1 MSINGDTASHAGFDG
16 TDHQAAYIFAPS
28 KAQDDLS
35 AQHPKKRRKTGR
47 TPTKSNIEA
56 FQLAPLLNEE
66 ESSELSARRLELFK
80 QYWTTTEG
88 KIQNILNEANEGTL
102 DEVTGFIQAEEGTDK
117 VPAGFIVTG
126 PNIASQDLLFGQL
139 ALRLSTEING
149 PIVTLRSGEASNLKM
164 LLKKLIRDIT
174 NQRSHDEDDDGNFL
188 EQDKGALILTDKG
201 RKLLNYDLEI
211 VNGYVKAHGCKRVVV
226 SFQDSEA
233 FDSGLLAEVI
243 SLFSSWLDRIPFLL
257 LFGIATSVELFQERL
272 PRAASRSLYGSQ
284 FDVEQTSSILEKI
297 YQKVVAGPD
306 APMKLG
312 PTFLSSLMERQNDH
326 VQSVPA
332 FIGAL
337 KYAYMCHFYAN
348 PLSIVLGMKEDC
360 AIRSLLQP
368 EHFEAIRM
376 LPSFQK
382 HVESLV
388 EAGELKR
395 AMGLMT
401 KNENL
406 AQEVENCILSKDETI
421 QKSLRA
427 MHIIM
432 SSPIEVPGA
441 IDLYM
446 KASTGSVLESET
458 FSAIIES
465 LKRSTL
471 EDFRAATQS
480 YKAAAENGKPE
491 LDLEPWTEAEPEFY
505 KEIADIYDS
514 VSALAESE
522 EGKSIRS
529 SYSIHNK
536 ALRTTVISQK
546 VQLSQEK
553 SSLTKHDKEYTL
565 LVDRLIKAL
574 QDFVFLGN
582 LQDLFLSEVWIY
594 DLKYPYQDAFTP
606 KPRFAIERAL
616 SSPHEYLSCG
626 CCDPTKEGA
635 SMSHPPTAILYKLFL
650 EAGTLINVFD
660 LWTAF
665 VANLGPEYD
674 EGDDS
679 ERRALMLFYR
689 GLADLKLLGMV
700 KQSRKKTDHL
710 TKMTW
715 KGFCETYERV
725 EGEGHRFEFIG

>member
-1 MSINGDTASHAGFDG
+1 MSVHGDTASHAGFDG

-47 TPTKSNIEA
+47 TPTKSAQVHENIEK

-66 ESSELSARRLELFK
+66 EPSELSKLRLKLFK
-80 QYWTTTEG
+80 QYWTSTEG
-88 KIQNILNEANEGTL
+88 KIQSILNEANEGTL
-102 DEVTGFIQAEEGTDK
+102 DEVTAFIHNEEGTDK

-139 ALRLSTEING
+139 SSRLSTEING
-149 PIVTLRSGEASNLKM
+149 PVVTLRSGEASNLKM

-174 NQRSHDEDDDGNFL
+174 NQKAHDEDEVANFL
-188 EQDKGALILTDKG
+188 EQDG
-201 RKLLNYDLEI
+201 RKLLNYDLE
-211 VNGYVKAHGCKRVVV
+211 VAHGYVKAYGCKRVVV

-243 SLFSSWLDRIPFLL
+243 SLFSSWLDRIPFIL

-297 YQKVVAGPD
+297 FQKVVAGPD
-306 APMKLG
+306 TPMRLG
-312 PTFLSSLMERQNDH
+312 PNLLSSLMERQNDH

-348 PLSIVLGMKEDC
+348 PLSILLGMREDS
-360 AIRSLLQP
+360 AIRTLLQP
-368 EHFEAIRM
+368 GHFEAIRT

-382 HVESLV
+382 YVEKLV

-395 AMGLMT
+395 SMELIT
-401 KNENL
+401 ENETL
-406 AQEVENCILSKDETI
+406 AEEVENFIQSKDETI

-427 MHIIM
+427 MQIIM
-432 SSPIEVPGA
+432 SSRIEVPGA

-446 KASTGSVLESET
+446 KASTGSFLDSET
-458 FSAIIES
+458 LHAIIES

-471 EDFRAATQS
+471 EDFRAATREF
-480 YKAAAENGKPE
+480 KVAAENGRPE
-491 LDLEPWTEAEPEFY
+491 LDLEPWVGAEPEFY
-505 KEIADIYDS
+505 KEIVDIYDN
-514 VSALAESE
+514 VSTLAESE

-553 SSLTKHDKEYTL
+553 SSLTKHDKEYTI

-574 QDFVFLGN
+574 QDFVSLEN
-582 LQDLFLSEVWIY
+582 LQDLFLSEIWIY
-594 DLKYPYQDAFTP
+594 DLKYPYQDAFIP

-616 SSPHEYLSCG
+616 SSPHEYLSCE

-650 EAGTLINVFD
+650 EAGTLVNVFD

-674 EGDDS
+674 EGEDM
-679 ERRALMLFYR
+679 ERRALMLFYH

-710 TKMTW
+710 TKMIW
-715 KGFCETYERV
+715 KGL
-725 EGEGHRFEFIG
+725 